1 MSTIILNIQHIFC
14 AHLQIF
20 LIWQNNA
27 EFFKKIFKKPLT
39 NTIPMCIINTVVG
52 NKYLRVC
59 WNWQTGTFEGR
70 VFHDVRVQVP
80 SLAARDRAGRFALSF
95 PAVTFLSYDRL
106 IFRAVNESNTKA
118 SSCTE
123 MVQPFFVYGGQEKS
137 AVGIS
142 HKMRISVDSVCGGLR
157 LFSIRL

>member
-1 MSTIILNIQHIFC
+1 MIMSTIILNIQHIFC

-80 SLAARDRAGRFALSF
+80 SLALEEA
-95 PAVTFLSYDRL
+95 
-106 IFRAVNESNTKA
+106 
-118 SSCTE
+118 TE
-123 MVQPFFVYGGQEKS
+123 DDQSLFFYCEFS
-137 AVGIS
+137 A
-142 HKMRISVDSVCGGLR
+142 MTGLEP
-157 LFSIRL
+157 